1 MDTLPS
7 NRYTVRSFFG
17 AIHVTLSRAMPL
29 NRSLGEYIVLVILLG
44 RLLSRLFHYLK
55 SRPQG
60 YDTRF
65 STSIGLLVCQAELKA
80 LEGYTLTQA
89 IVGFSLCGNSQQK
102 KKFIR
107 ARTLNLPALA
117 NLPISYNQGQHWV
130 AGNCAE
136 PETFAHL
143 PLVQQTLQDLT
154 MDPIG
159 MGGVEVEAVEIMS
172 MSLTLKLLE
181 RESNP
186 IKGKQFCVLC
196 QNLAQNMSSSLSS
209 QILDLCPV

>member
-44 RLLSRLFHYLK
+44 RLLSRLFYYLK

-65 STSIGLLVCQAELKA
+65 STSIGLLVCQAEISSLQDYN
-80 LEGYTLTQA
+80 LSQA
-89 IVGFSLCGNSQQK
+89 IVGFSLCGNTQQK

-107 ARTLNLPALA
+107 GRISNLPALA
-117 NLPISYNQGQHWV
+117 TVSTSNRPGQDWV

-143 PLVQQTLQDLT
+143 PSVQQTLRDLVT
-154 MDPIG
+154 DFNG
-159 MGGVEVEAVEIMS
+159 MSGGESETVGIMS
-172 MSLTLKLLE
+172 MSLTLKLVE
-181 RESNP
+181 NESRP
-186 IKGKQFCVLC
+186 IKGKPFCVLC
-196 QNLAQNMSSSLSS
+196 KRLAQSMSSSLSS
-209 QILDLCPV
+209 QILDICPV